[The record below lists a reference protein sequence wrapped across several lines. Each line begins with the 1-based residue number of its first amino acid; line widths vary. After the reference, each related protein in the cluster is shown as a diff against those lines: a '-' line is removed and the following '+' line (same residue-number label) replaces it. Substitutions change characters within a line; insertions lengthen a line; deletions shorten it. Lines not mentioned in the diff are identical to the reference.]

1 MRLPMP
7 ARLHDRRKYMAE
19 LNSPPEPRGD
29 ASKGAAATKPTEAA
43 PVEVWRRSE
52 SGVVLI
58 GWACRRCG
66 KRGIPRQK
74 FGCEACGAPGDEIDE
89 STFPALGVLRS
100 SASVERHAVW
110 PVPFMLGEIEL
121 DSGPII
127 HSFLSADTTWKP
139 GVRVAGDPT
148 DESRQ
153 PYVTFRLDPHG
164 AY

>member
-1 MRLPMP
+1 
-7 ARLHDRRKYMAE
+7 MAE
-19 LNSPPEPRGD
+19 LSSPPDQPGD
-29 ASKGAAATKPTEAA
+29 ASKSVTASTPVEAA
-43 PVEVWRRSE
+43 SAEVWKRSE
-52 SGVVLI
+52 DGVVLI

-74 FGCEACGAPGDEIDE
+74 FGCEACGAPGEEIDE
-89 STFPALGVLRS
+89 SSFPALGVLRS

-121 DSGPII
+121 DGGPII

-148 DESRQ
+148 DDSRP
-153 PYVTFRLDPHG
+153 PYVTFRLDQHG
-164 AY
+164 TD